1 LEYERRSH
9 HWILPPDLEERKTHP
24 SDAPKMR
31 GSSKPNSTAP
41 LAHHRWAAAIISS
54 ALEENL
60 KFIAQS
66 MEPAA
71 IGR

>member
-1 LEYERRSH
+1 
-9 HWILPPDLEERKTHP
+9 
-24 SDAPKMR
+24 MR
-31 GSSKPNSTAP
+31 GSSKPKLTAP
-41 LAHHRWAAAIISS
+41 LAHHRWAVAIISL

-66 MEPAA
+66 MAPAA